1 MGYYLCVLSLS
12 LLFLVIYLWIW
23 ASVKRKNP
31 PQDKNPEKSDN
42 EPLLFPE
49 LDLEE
54 EERHDEE
61 KEIRGRTID
70 ASSLFS
76 KKEKEADWKVKY
88 NNYLKKPQ
96 WKKRRDEILERDG
109 YRCQWCGSAEN
120 LQVHH
125 KCYFKNSRG
134 EMIPPWEYE
143 DKYLITLC
151 GDCHKWWHETH
162 KMKSYYKKSKRI
174 RKIDFGE

>member
-1 MGYYLCVLSLS
+1 MGYYLCLLSLS

-23 ASVKRKNP
+23 DSIKRKKKR
-31 PQDKNPEKSDN
+31 DD
-42 EPLLFPE
+42 EPLIFPE

-54 EERHDEE
+54 EEKH
-61 KEIRGRTID
+61 KE
-70 ASSLFS
+70 
-76 KKEKEADWKVKY
+76 DWKAKY
-88 NNYLKKPQ
+88 SNYLRSSQ

-134 EMIPPWEYE
+134 EMFPPWEYE

-151 GDCHKWWHETH
+151 GDCHKWWHKTH
-162 KMKSYYKKSKRI
+162 KMKSYYKKN
-174 RKIDFGE
+174 

>member
-23 ASVKRKNP
+23 DSIKRK
-31 PQDKNPEKSDN
+31 EKRDD

-54 EERHDEE
+54 EEKHE
-61 KEIRGRTID
+61 KKI
-70 ASSLFS
+70 
-76 KKEKEADWKVKY
+76 DWKAKY
-88 NNYLKKPQ
+88 NNYLRSPQ

-109 YRCQWCGSAEN
+109 YRCQWCGSTEN

-174 RKIDFGE
+174 RKIEFGE

>member
-1 MGYYLCVLSLS
+1 MGYYLCLLSFA

-23 ASVKRKNP
+23 DSIKRKKKR
-31 PQDKNPEKSDN
+31 DD

-54 EERHDEE
+54 EEKH
-61 KEIRGRTID
+61 KE
-70 ASSLFS
+70 
-76 KKEKEADWKVKY
+76 DWKAKY
-88 NNYLKKPQ
+88 NNYLRSLQ

-109 YRCQWCGSAEN
+109 YRCQWCGSTEN

-125 KCYFKNSRG
+125 KCYFKDSRG
-134 EMIPPWEYE
+134 EMFPPWEYE

-162 KMKSYYKKSKRI
+162 KMKSYYKKSKSI
-174 RKIDFGE
+174 RKIRFGK